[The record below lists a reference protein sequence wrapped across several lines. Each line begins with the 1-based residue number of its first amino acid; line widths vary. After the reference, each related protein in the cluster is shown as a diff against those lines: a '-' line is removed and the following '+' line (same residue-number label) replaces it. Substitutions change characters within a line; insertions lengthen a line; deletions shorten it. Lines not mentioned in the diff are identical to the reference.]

1 MGTMTRS
8 LAIALAAV
16 AAFAAAC
23 DGGRV
28 SGSDLAP
35 PAAAAE
41 LHRLTVVQYQ
51 NSVRDLL
58 GADITVPTA
67 LEPDSK
73 LHGYT
78 SVAAGQQTI
87 SPVAAEKYEAAARDL
102 AHQVVSD
109 PARRA
114 AVIGCEVPDEEC
126 LRELFT
132 RLGRRAWRRPLERAE
147 VDELLAVTDAAATSI
162 GEPWVGVEYGIAAI
176 LQSPYFLY
184 RVERGRPDPHYPA
197 RLVLDGHEV
206 ASRLS
211 YLLWNTTPD
220 DELLDAA
227 GAGVLD
233 SAAGVRA
240 AAGRLLASPR
250 AREALVAFYAEYL
263 NFDRFGTLTKSG
275 ELYPQFTPGL
285 VAGMKGEI
293 ERQFA
298 RIVFDV
304 QGDYREILTSTV
316 TFVNPELA
324 ALYGVP
330 PPEGEG
336 VTSDTFVERDL
347 GPGAG
352 RGGLLTTAGLLALYA
367 HDTVTSPTLRG
378 KFVRQNL
385 LCEDIPPPP
394 PGVNTSLDGVEGGSL
409 REQLEAHRADPV
421 CASCHSKMDPI
432 GFGFERFDPVGQLRD
447 TEPSGAPI
455 DSTGD
460 LDGVAFDGPAALMSL
475 LADDPRVPACFV
487 RQLYRFS
494 TGHLELDREQR
505 EIARLAEE
513 FAGRGYRVGDLLIEL
528 VASDGFRYVALPD
541 TDPLEVGDDTEET
554 P

>member
-1 MGTMTRS
+1 MTRPT
-8 LAIALAAV
+8 AITLAA
-16 AAFAAAC
+16 AALLSVAC
-23 DGGRV
+23 DGGHV

-35 PAAAAE
+35 PAASAE

-58 GADITVPTA
+58 GADIAVPSA

-87 SPVAAEKYEAAARDL
+87 SPVAAEQYEAAARDL

-114 AVIGCEVPDEEC
+114 AVIGCDAPDADC
-126 LRELFT
+126 LRTFFA
-132 RLGRRAWRRPLERAE
+132 RLGRRAWRRPLESAE
-147 VDELLAVTDAAATSI
+147 VDALLAVTDAAAASI
-162 GEPWVGVEYGIAAI
+162 GEPWVGVEYGIAAL

-184 RVERGRPDPHYPA
+184 RVERGRPDRDYPA
-197 RLVLDGHEV
+197 RLVLEGHEV
-206 ASRLS
+206 AARLS
-211 YLLWNTTPD
+211 FLVWNTTPD

-227 GAGVLD
+227 EAGDLD
-233 SAAGVRA
+233 SADGVRNA
-240 AAGRLLASPR
+240 ARRLLASPR
-250 AREALVAFYAEYL
+250 ARDALVAFYAEYL
-263 NFDRFGTLTKSG
+263 NFDRFATLTKSA
-275 ELYPQFTPGL
+275 ELYPQYSPGL
-285 VAGMKGEI
+285 VTGMKGEI

-298 RIVFDV
+298 RIVFDEQV
-304 QGDYREILTSTV
+304 DYRDILTSTV

-324 ALYGVP
+324 ALYGVA

-394 PGVNTSLDGVEGGSL
+394 PGVNTSLDGVEGDTL

-421 CASCHSKMDPI
+421 CATCHSKMDPI
-432 GFGFERFDPVGQLRD
+432 GFGFESFDPVGQLRD
-447 TEPSGAPI
+447 TEASGAAI

-460 LDGVAFDGPAALMSL
+460 LDGVAFDGPAELTAL

-494 TGHLELDREQR
+494 TGHLELEREQPA
-505 EIARLAEE
+505 IDRLADE
-513 FAGRGYRVGDLLIEL
+513 FADRGYRVTDLLVEL
-528 VASDGFRYVALPD
+528 VASDGFRYAALPD
-541 TDPLEVGDDTEET
+541 TDPVAAGDDTEEDA